1 MPFKNLFNEWFV
13 LDTSRKIRAV
23 QRAKAQ
29 RGERLGTRAPYG
41 YKKDENN
48 KGKLIIAEEATEVVR
63 RIFSLCAAG
72 RGTSQIARQL
82 SEEKVLCPSMYA
94 YKRFGITHT
103 GLDVNKPCN
112 WDAKASAELNS
123 VFKRLYEDSVLGA
136 SRQAGS
142 GRSLSAILPSRNS

>member
-1 MPFKNLFNEWFV
+1 MSFKNLFNEWFV

-48 KGKLIIAEEATEVVR
+48 KGKLVIDEEATEVVR

-103 GLDVNKPCN
+103 EPCN

>member
-1 MPFKNLFNEWFV
+1 MSFKNLFNEWFV

-48 KGKLIIAEEATEVVR
+48 KGKLVIDEEAAEVVR

-103 GLDVNKPCN
+103 EPCN
-112 WDAKASAELNS
+112 WDAKASAELNY

>member
-48 KGKLIIAEEATEVVR
+48 KGNWLLMRKLPRLFAASFRFVQQDEARVR
-63 RIFSLCAAG
+63 L
-72 RGTSQIARQL
+72 RGS
-82 SEEKVLCPSMYA
+82 
-94 YKRFGITHT
+94 
-103 GLDVNKPCN
+103 
-112 WDAKASAELNS
+112 
-123 VFKRLYEDSVLGA
+123 
-136 SRQAGS
+136 
-142 GRSLSAILPSRNS
+142 